1 VADTSPP
8 LPRRPP
14 LLLIVALTASGTM
27 AMHILIPSLP
37 AMASD
42 LRISPG
48 DAQLTITLYLIGL
61 AIGQL
66 IHGPLSDRFGRRPVL
81 LVALAAY
88 TLAGIAAILAQSI
101 AMLILA
107 RIVQALG
114 GCAGLVLGRAV
125 IRDVLPAKEAA
136 SQLALVNLV
145 MSLSPA
151 GAPLIGGYLT
161 VLFGWRAIFVL
172 LAAVGTATLIA
183 ALLRLPETTPPRQGG
198 PGGFAAMLAP
208 YPRLLGS
215 ARFRG
220 YTIAGSASTTAFYA
234 FMAASPFIFVDVL
247 HRPTEEVG
255 LYYLVLMFGIT
266 FGSFAASRLV
276 LRFPSDRLLRA
287 AISVAGLGALAFF
300 AITVAGFLSVP
311 GVLASMF
318 VFMFGAGLASP
329 LALTSAISTQ
339 PGMVGA
345 ASGLYGCN
353 QMGYGALCTLVVS
366 LWHQNAA
373 LPAALVLLASAVLA
387 QVALLA
393 ARPRRKQPP
402 GEGTP

>member
-1 VADTSPP
+1 
-8 LPRRPP
+8 
-14 LLLIVALTASGTM
+14 M
-27 AMHILIPSLP
+27 AMQILIPSLP
-37 AMASD
+37 AMAAD

-48 DAQLTITLYLIGL
+48 DAQLTITLYLTGL

-88 TLAGIAAILAQSI
+88 TLAGVAAILAQNI

-107 RIVQALG
+107 RIVQALR

-172 LAAVGTATLIA
+172 LAAVGAATLIA
-183 ALLRLPETTPPRQGG
+183 ALLGLPETAPPRQGG
-198 PGGFAAMLAP
+198 PGGFAAMLET

-220 YTIAGSASTTAFYA
+220 YTIAGAASTTAFYA

-287 AISVAGLGALAFF
+287 AISVAGLGAVGFF
-300 AITVAGFLSVP
+300 AITVAGLLSVP

-318 VFMFGAGLASP
+318 VFMLGAGLASP

-353 QMGYGALCTLVVS
+353 QMGYGALRTLVVS
-366 LWHQNAA
+366 LWHHNAA

-387 QVALLA
+387 QVALHAA

-402 GEGTP
+402 GDATP